1 MKIISILPK
10 KEQKNHETRY
20 DIYLENKTIQEY
32 TDWNDIVY
40 DSFIGTGTTAV
51 ACTLLNNLNYIGSE
65 LSAEQCSFA
74 ESRIIQ
80 L

>member
-1 MKIISILPK
+1 M
-10 KEQKNHETRY
+10 
-20 DIYLENKTIQEY
+20 
-32 TDWNDIVY
+32 
-40 DSFIGTGTTAV
+40 GTGTTAV

-74 ESRIIQ
+74 EDRIAQ